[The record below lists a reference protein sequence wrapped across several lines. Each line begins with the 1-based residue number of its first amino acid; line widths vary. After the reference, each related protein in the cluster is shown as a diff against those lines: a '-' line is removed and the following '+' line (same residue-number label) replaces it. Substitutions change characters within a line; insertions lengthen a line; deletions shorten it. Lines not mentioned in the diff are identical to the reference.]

1 MGSSA
6 GDAILRRLMEI
17 CGPQFARPG
26 GSADAIAGT
35 EPRWVAAP
43 PHTQGAAEVL
53 RLAARDGLSVTARG
67 AGSKIDWGVPPAG
80 LDLLVDIGRLAGLRR
95 HAEPDLLVEAGAGT
109 PLRAVQTVLAGV
121 GRRLAIDPPSEGP
134 TIGGVLA
141 ADETGPLR
149 HRWGSP
155 REQVLDVR
163 CVTLDGDLLQLSGDA
178 FRAFGDAGGFPRDVP
193 GVPPGLLGGFPR
205 RPARLAGCADPLP
218 GLITSATL
226 RVLPR
231 PGARLWVTRTLAS
244 PSEARDLVL
253 GIRSSAVHPDAVE
266 MDLPAGRPAG
276 IPRQRGTRDSAG
288 TLAILLEGDPAPVGV
303 RAAVLV
309 DLLGGDATPASVPP
323 PWWGRAPFADGEVGL
338 RIDVPPT
345 DLHAAVYSLRDAVGA
360 PVPVRGRAGVGVIH
374 AALPGT
380 LTPARVSA
388 ILDALRGILLARD
401 GTCTVLAAPA
411 PVRAAVNPCGP

>member
-6 GDAILRRLMEI
+6 DDAILRHLMEI

-26 GSADAIAGT
+26 GPADAVAGI

-53 RLAARDGLSVTARG
+53 RRAARDGLGVTARG
-67 AGSKIDWGVPPAG
+67 AGSKIEWSVPPHG
-80 LDLLVDIGRLAGLRR
+80 LDLMLDTGRLAGLRR
-95 HAEPDLLVEAGAGT
+95 HAEPDLLVEVGAGT

-121 GRRLAIDPPSEGP
+121 NRRLAIDPPSAGP

-141 ADETGPLR
+141 TDETGPLR

-155 REQVLDVR
+155 REQILRLR
-163 CVTLDGDLLQLSGDA
+163 CLTVEGEPLELTGDA
-178 FRAFGDAGGFPRDVP
+178 VRAFGDAGGFPGRVEGIP
-193 GVPPGLLGGFPR
+193 AGLLGGFPR

-218 GLITSATL
+218 GIITSATL

-231 PGARLWVTRTLAS
+231 PGARLWVSRTLAS

-266 MDLPAGRPAG
+266 IDLPAGRPAG
-276 IPRQRGTRDSAG
+276 IPRQRTVRETAG
-288 TLAILLEGDPAPVGV
+288 TLSVLLEGDPAPVGV

-309 DLLGGDATPASVPP
+309 DLLGGDARPESTPPV
-323 PWWGRAPFADGEVGL
+323 WWGRAPFDAGEVGL
-338 RIDVPPT
+338 RIDMPPA
-345 DLHAAVYSLRDAVGA
+345 DLHAAVYALRDAVGT

-374 AALPGT
+374 AALPAT
-380 LTPARVSA
+380 LSPARVSA
-388 ILDALRGILLARD
+388 VLDALRGILLARD
-401 GTCTVLAAPA
+401 GTCTVLSAPA
-411 PVRAAVNPCGP
+411 PVRAAVKPCGP